1 MSATYGTCCPAG
13 ETRVLRFA
21 LGLLGGIALV
31 CLWAGVDDIR
41 ARRPLDWWE
50 VKP

>member
-1 MSATYGTCCPAG
+1 MTIRDVARPAG
-13 ETRVLRFA
+13 CAPVI
-21 LGLLGGIALV
+21 LGLLAGIALV
-31 CLWAGVDDIR
+31 CLWAGVGDIQ